1 MPTNLNEWFSV
12 IGSIFAIFAG
22 LTPMIDWLR
31 KGYKAFQKW
40 RLHCLYRKYN
50 IKQINLEKLP
60 IGLSLKKQWNYAWN
74 GKVAEPRKE
83 WLDAG
88 LFEMRENGSY
98 YPTKKG
104 KNLNTYLEKSEKI
117 RHSLK

>member
-1 MPTNLNEWFSV
+1 MPTNLNEWLSV

-31 KGYKAFQKW
+31 KGYKAFQNW
-40 RLHCLYRKYN
+40 RLHRLQKKYN
-50 IKQINLEKLP
+50 IREINLKELP
-60 IGLSLKKQWNYAWN
+60 TSLPLKNQWVDAWK